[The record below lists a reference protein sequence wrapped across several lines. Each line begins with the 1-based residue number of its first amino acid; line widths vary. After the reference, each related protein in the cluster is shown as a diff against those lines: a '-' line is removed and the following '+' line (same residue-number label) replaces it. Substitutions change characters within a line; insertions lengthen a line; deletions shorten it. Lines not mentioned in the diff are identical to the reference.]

1 MGATRLIYRAAGV
14 LAGVAMIAIVA
25 LILAQIAARLLGMQ
39 IKSADDFAGWLL
51 AASMFLA
58 LPMTL
63 NRGEHIRVSVLSDLL
78 APRARR
84 ALDVIATLIGT
95 AALLWGAWFVLSF
108 VRESWTYHDVSGG
121 LLAVPLWI
129 PQLSM
134 AVGVVLFAI
143 AMIERLV
150 RRLRGLPVADDD
162 VTEQARVE

>member
-1 MGATRLIYRAAGV
+1 
-14 LAGVAMIAIVA
+14 MIAIVA
-25 LILAQIAARLLGMQ
+25 LILAQIAARLMGMQ

-63 NRGEHIRVSVLSDLL
+63 NRGDHIRVSVVSDLL
-78 APRARR
+78 PPGARR

-108 VRESWTYHDVSGG
+108 VRESWAYHDVSGG

-134 AVGVVLFAI
+134 AVGIVLFAV

-150 RRLRGLPVADDD
+150 RRLRGLPVADDN